1 MSSSP
6 VGRTV
11 YSPVVSVSEM
21 SSFSQVMM
29 GCGTPSATQVSK
41 AWVFSTTDTSEFP
54 SRMEGGTGVE
64 RKRDKMYVLY
74 CTYSLFIF
82 LLLEYYLHT

>member
-1 MSSSP
+1 M
-6 VGRTV
+6 GRTV
-11 YSPVVSVSEM
+11 YSPVVSISEM

-41 AWVFSTTDTSEFP
+41 AWVFSTTDTSDFP

-64 RKRDKMYVLY
+64 RKRKKNVCIILYVQLIY
-74 CTYSLFIF
+74 LFI
-82 LLLEYYLHT
+82 T